1 MSRRTARLLKSVN
14 WRLKLYGSWL
24 FIWLFLWAMASVIEI
39 SNRHILFIFSRAVSN
54 LRYRDPRASFGLG
67 NDSEASKGG
76 MRVGRIKDP
85 LYKDSQM
92 GLGHLPSSHLW
103 SLLK

>member
-1 MSRRTARLLKSVN
+1 
-14 WRLKLYGSWL
+14 
-24 FIWLFLWAMASVIEI
+24 MASVIEI

-92 GLGHLPSSHLW
+92 GLGHLQYRHPTFGAFRNDVGVTANRGP
-103 SLLK
+103 